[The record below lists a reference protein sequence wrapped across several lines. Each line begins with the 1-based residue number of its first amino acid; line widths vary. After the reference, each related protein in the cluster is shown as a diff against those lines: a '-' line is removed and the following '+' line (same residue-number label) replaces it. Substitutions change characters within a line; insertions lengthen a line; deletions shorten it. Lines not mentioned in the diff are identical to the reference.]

1 MSRAYR
7 IRWRDSRRAPRE
19 QILSAAESVSGADSF
34 VMDLCVLEILPAEEM
49 ERLLRQALAEDGWV
63 ETGDGGLTRA
73 FEDAVAQLADDGQT
87 ITVSMETGE
96 RRVAAQATDR
106 DDLQQKLEEK
116 ADQQRRALSEQA
128 TRELLRAEPEVRA
141 SVQQTLQKVYVEA
154 LKQKAAAMG
163 EVRSVQESRD
173 ERGELELTIQIKV

>member
-19 QILSAAESVSGADSF
+19 QILSADQSVSGADSF
-34 VMDLCVLEILPAEEM
+34 LMDLCVLEILPADEM
-49 ERLLRQALAEDGWV
+49 DRLLREALEEDGWAEDG
-63 ETGDGGLTRA
+63 DGTLTRT
-73 FEDAVAQLADDGQT
+73 FEDAVAQLAEDGQG
-87 ITVSMETGE
+87 IIVSLETGE
-96 RRVAAQATDR
+96 RRVAAQSTDR
-106 DDLQQKLEEK
+106 DDLQRKLEQK
-116 ADQQRRALSEQA
+116 ADQQRQALSEQA

-141 SVQQTLQKVYVEA
+141 AVQHTLQKVYVEA

>member
-7 IRWRDSRRAPRE
+7 IRWRDSHRAPRE
-19 QILSAAESVSGADSF
+19 QILSAGQSVSGADSF
-34 VMDLCVLEILPAEEM
+34 LMDLCVLEILPADEM
-49 ERLLRQALAEDGWV
+49 DRLLRQALEDDGWQDD
-63 ETGDGGLTRA
+63 GDGGLRRT
-73 FEDAVAQLADDGQT
+73 FDDAVAELAEDGQG
-87 ITVSMETGE
+87 IVVSMETGD
-96 RRVAAQATDR
+96 RRVTAQSRDR
-106 DDLQQKLEEK
+106 DDLQRQLEEK
-116 ADQQRRALSEQA
+116 ADQQRQSLSEQA

-141 SVQQTLQKVYVEA
+141 AVQQTLQRVYVEA